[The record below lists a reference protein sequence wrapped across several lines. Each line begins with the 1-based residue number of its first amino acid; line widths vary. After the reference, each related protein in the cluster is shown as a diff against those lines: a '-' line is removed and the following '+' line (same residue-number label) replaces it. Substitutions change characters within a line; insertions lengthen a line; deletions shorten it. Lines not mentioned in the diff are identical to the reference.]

1 MYLISMVWA
10 WDENTKISAACPN
23 AAQYTF
29 QFVNIGHI
37 GPLQHNEKAT
47 DPRKKFIHIILKK
60 PLCHWLHQLHNKKVR
75 NSQLLIF
82 EKMGWF
88 GRQTSGQPIFFKY

>member
-29 QFVNIGHI
+29 QFVNIG
-37 GPLQHNEKAT
+37 PLPHNEKAIN
-47 DPRKKFIHIILKK
+47 PRKKFIHIIFKK
-60 PLCHWLHQLHNKKVR
+60 PLCHWLHQL
-75 NSQLLIF
+75 LLIF

>member
-29 QFVNIGHI
+29 QFVNIG
-37 GPLQHNEKAT
+37 PLPHNEKAIN
-47 DPRKKFIHIILKK
+47 PRKKFIHIIFKK
-60 PLCHWLHQLHNKKVR
+60 PLCHWLY
-75 NSQLLIF
+75 QLLT
-82 EKMGWF
+82 
-88 GRQTSGQPIFFKY
+88 Q

>member
-10 WDENTKISAACPN
+10 WDKNIKISAACPN

-29 QFVNIGHI
+29 QFVNIGDI

-47 DPRKKFIHIILKK
+47 DPRKKFIHII
-60 PLCHWLHQLHNKKVR
+60 
-75 NSQLLIF
+75 
-82 EKMGWF
+82 
-88 GRQTSGQPIFFKY
+88 